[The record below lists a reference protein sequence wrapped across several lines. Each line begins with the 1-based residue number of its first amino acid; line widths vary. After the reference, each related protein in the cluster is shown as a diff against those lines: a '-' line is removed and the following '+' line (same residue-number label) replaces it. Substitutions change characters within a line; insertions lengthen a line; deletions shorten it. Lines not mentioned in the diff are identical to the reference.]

1 MYSERL
7 KDPRWQKKRL
17 QIMERD
23 GFTCRL
29 CSDTETTLNVHHLF
43 YEKGADP
50 WDYPDLSLLTVC
62 EPCHEELHIYR
73 FGESLLE
80 ALIAGGANLH
90 VLYGLLFAVQSRFI
104 DGPFND
110 GPLSQE
116 QWEEVIDAL
125 IAVLK
130 RSPTKRAVS

>member
-23 GFTCRL
+23 RFTCRL

-50 WDYPDLSLLTVC
+50 WDYPDSSLLTVC
-62 EPCHEELHIYR
+62 EPCHEDLHISR

-80 ALIAGGANLH
+80 ALIVGGANLH
-90 VLYGLLFAVQSRFI
+90 ILYGLVYAFQLRFT
-104 DGPFND
+104 DGPFV
-110 GPLSQE
+110 GPPLSQE
-116 QWEEVIDAL
+116 RWDEVIDAL
-125 IAVLK
+125 TEVLR
-130 RSPTKRAVS
+130 RSPVKSVAP